1 MSVLP
6 RRKIRF
12 LWTGQATR
20 VVIQNI
26 GVMSGTRSTNIELWD
41 FWNQIATACAQP
53 ITSPSTNC
61 QGGVRAI
68 CDSDSACVLLG
79 GAAICRIPYSSTIL
93 AMCFS
98 LSLFHSSANLLIR
111 TVENQKYSNCSVIQC
126 RKKKRI
132 QKCSRW
138 NLNALRNPFAEQFEL
153 HNEILVFS
161 RGNYGNASSQK
172 SSVFLSVAFFAAYS
186 PARRSW
192 TGTWWDWWR
201 KAVRRSDWNWRRS
214 RQARASSRPHRC
226 TATWCR
232 SLPGIAS
239 GTPGTESCR
248 RPRIHPSPTSHLNNS
263 YRCCPF
269 HTRSQTTSVSARR
282 YLLRQPEITRFI
294 CSFSYQF
301 YYFHNSKLNLKTKLN
316 IKSNN
321 SDLKN

>member
-1 MSVLP
+1 MCVLP

-126 RKKKRI
+126 RKKKENPKMFEVKFKCAEKPFRWTIRI
-132 QKCSRW
+132 
-138 NLNALRNPFAEQFEL
+138 
-153 HNEILVFS
+153 
-161 RGNYGNASSQK
+161 
-172 SSVFLSVAFFAAYS
+172 
-186 PARRSW
+186 
-192 TGTWWDWWR
+192 T
-201 KAVRRSDWNWRRS
+201 
-214 RQARASSRPHRC
+214 
-226 TATWCR
+226 
-232 SLPGIAS
+232 
-239 GTPGTESCR
+239 
-248 RPRIHPSPTSHLNNS
+248 
-263 YRCCPF
+263 
-269 HTRSQTTSVSARR
+269 
-282 YLLRQPEITRFI
+282 
-294 CSFSYQF
+294 
-301 YYFHNSKLNLKTKLN
+301 
-316 IKSNN
+316 
-321 SDLKN
+321 